1 MKKFIVIAVSAFVA
15 APALAADVAV
25 LRPVPGTEYYG
36 YYKGPP
42 RPLAVSWTGCYLG
55 GHVGGA
61 IANYDETNGSF
72 VVPVTI
78 PPGFGPVPPPSSVG
92 FGLDSVHLSSG
103 SGVIGG
109 QAGCNLDLGSKRLI
123 GVEGDAAWTRI
134 TNGKLFTGTT
144 TLSGTPVTNN
154 RVTTTPGI
162 IISNAGT
169 PSPREPISSPL
180 RRAGSATNLG
190 ITIKA
195 SSIAKSASP
204 GWPIRM
210 PSAAL
215 FRRWRAMT

>member
-78 PPGFGPVPPPSSVG
+78 PHGFGPVPPPSSVG

-109 QAGCNLDLGSKRLI
+109 QAGCNLDLGSKWLI

-134 TNGKLFTGTT
+134 TNGRLFTGTT
-144 TLSGTPVTNN
+144 TVSGTPITNN
-154 RVTTTPGI
+154 GVTTTPG
-162 IISNAGT
+162 
-169 PSPREPISSPL
+169 
-180 RRAGSATNLG
+180 
-190 ITIKA
+190 TIR
-195 SSIAKSASP
+195 
-204 GWPIRM
+204 G
-210 PSAAL
+210 L
-215 FRRWRAMT
+215 